1 MGPLGG
7 KEGRSHKYKDEAAIG
22 TTKTNTRTRL
32 KETKIDT
39 RRHEDRK
46 TRLNSKK
53 KIIIIK

>member
-53 KIIIIK
+53 KKS